1 MIQTNSAGCRG
12 VRPIQ
17 ATQSGIIRSQARD
30 PLIPAIKFKL
40 GGRVPPPLP
49 STVMHICRVHPK
61 SENYKERIKLRDSK
75 CSKKKTSATKKL
87 HFAK

>member
-1 MIQTNSAGCRG
+1 MIQTNRAGCRG

-40 GGRVPPPLP
+40 GGRVPPPPPL
-49 STVMHICRVHPK
+49 
-61 SENYKERIKLRDSK
+61 DSHAYAGYTK
-75 CSKKKTSATKKL
+75 NLITKKKIIEILNVQQKNSATKKL
-87 HFAK
+87 YFAK

>member
-40 GGRVPPPLP
+40 GGRVPPPYRLQ
-49 STVMHICRVHPK
+49 SCIYAGYTQNLK
-61 SENYKERIKLRDSK
+61 TTKKEKNKEIRNVQ
-75 CSKKKTSATKKL
+75 KKTSATKKL